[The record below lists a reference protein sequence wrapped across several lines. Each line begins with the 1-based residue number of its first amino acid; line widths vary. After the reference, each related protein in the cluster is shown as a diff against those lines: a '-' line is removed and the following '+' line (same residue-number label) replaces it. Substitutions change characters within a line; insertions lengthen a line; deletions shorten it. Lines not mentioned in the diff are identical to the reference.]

1 METLSSQIIEKRD
14 QLLDKFDHLTLE
26 ELSIK
31 IKEFLISEIDELSKV
46 AFLAARVTIVNR
58 RLQSILNAE
67 FKNDNTIDNNTKKN
81 NGLVDNILDIKKTK
95 NQEVTLEW
103 VRVQIKETTEVTGVR
118 FPSGIQ
124 IDVTLEDSKKIIDSG
139 KAILIEEN
147 ESKWPNIKIIIIII
161 IFCNTYKLLL
171 FHRL

>member
-67 FKNDNTIDNNTKKN
+67 FKNDNNAKKN

-103 VRVQIKETTEVTGVR
+103 VRVQIKETTEVNGVR

-124 IDVTLEDSKKIIDSG
+124 IDVTMEDSKKIIDSG

-161 IFCNTYKLLL
+161 IIFCNTYKLLL

>member
-67 FKNDNTIDNNTKKN
+67 FKNDNTIDNKYKRTY
-81 NGLVDNILDIKKTK
+81 LVDNILDIKKTK
-95 NQEVTLEW
+95 N
-103 VRVQIKETTEVTGVR
+103 
-118 FPSGIQ
+118 
-124 IDVTLEDSKKIIDSG
+124 
-139 KAILIEEN
+139 
-147 ESKWPNIKIIIIII
+147 
-161 IFCNTYKLLL
+161 
-171 FHRL
+171 

>member
-1 METLSSQIIEKRD
+1 METLSYQIIEKRD
-14 QLLDKFDHLTLE
+14 LLLDKFDHLTLE

-31 IKEFLISEIDELSKV
+31 IKEFLVSEIDELSKV

-67 FKNDNTIDNNTKKN
+67 FKNDNTIDNNIKKN
-81 NGLVDNILDIKKTK
+81 DSFINDILVNKKTK
-95 NQEVTLEW
+95 NDEVPLEW
-103 VRVQIKETTEVTGVR
+103 VRVQIKETTEVNGVR

-139 KAILIEEN
+139 KAILIEDN
-147 ESKWPNIKIIIIII
+147 KSD
-161 IFCNTYKLLL
+161 
-171 FHRL
+171 

>member
-67 FKNDNTIDNNTKKN
+67 FKNDNTIDNNIKKN

-103 VRVQIKETTEVTGVR
+103 VRVQIKETTEVNGVR

-161 IFCNTYKLLL
+161 IFCNKYKLLL

>member
-67 FKNDNTIDNNTKKN
+67 FKNDNTIDNN
-81 NGLVDNILDIKKTK
+81 IKK
-95 NQEVTLEW
+95 
-103 VRVQIKETTEVTGVR
+103 
-118 FPSGIQ
+118 
-124 IDVTLEDSKKIIDSG
+124 
-139 KAILIEEN
+139 
-147 ESKWPNIKIIIIII
+147 
-161 IFCNTYKLLL
+161 
-171 FHRL
+171 